1 MSWDASLTFD
11 TFVVAP
17 ATEAAY
23 AAGVRVA
30 REPGRSLNPLVLVGP
45 TGVGKTHLLRA
56 IAAQA
61 KAAGHRPVLYRTAS
75 RFGQDLLTALSQGHR
90 GMLRSFYQH
99 AALILL
105 DEVRFSD
112 WPGWLRDELFL
123 LLHARVHERKQIV
136 VASPLPLPQ
145 TPELAGWLA
154 RLSDQSSVLEIA
166 PPETTD
172 LIAIACALS
181 ARLHLALSR
190 SVAAQLVRHLPAE
203 LRHGKELHR
212 RLLNLKRLL
221 SGTEG
226 AITPELLRA
235 WDGEMFR

>member
-1 MSWDASLTFD
+1 MSRDATLTFD

-17 ATEAAY
+17 ATEVAY
-23 AAGVRVA
+23 AASVRVA
-30 REPGRSLNPLVLVGP
+30 REPGRSVNPLVLVGP

-56 IAAQA
+56 IGNSA

-75 RFGQDLLTALSQGHR
+75 RFGREILTALAQRKRS
-90 GMLRSFYQH
+90 MLRSLYRQ
-99 AALILL
+99 AALVLL

-123 LLHARVHERKQIV
+123 LLHARVHEGQQIV
-136 VASPLPLPQ
+136 LASPLPLSR

-154 RLSDQSSVLEIA
+154 RWSDQSSVVEIA

-172 LIAIACALS
+172 LIAIACALA
-181 ARLHLALSR
+181 ARLNLALSR

-203 LRHGKELHR
+203 LRQGKEVHR
-212 RLLNLKRLL
+212 RLLNLKRLA
-221 SGTEG
+221 SGAEG
-226 AITPELLRA
+226 AITQELLRA
-235 WDGEMFR
+235 WDEEMLR